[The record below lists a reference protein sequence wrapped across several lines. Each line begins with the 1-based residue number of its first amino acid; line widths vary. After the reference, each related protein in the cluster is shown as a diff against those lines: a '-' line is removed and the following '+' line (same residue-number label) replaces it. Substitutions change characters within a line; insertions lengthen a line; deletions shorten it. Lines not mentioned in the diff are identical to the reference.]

1 MVAADATSVVTIM
14 RPLMD
19 FWSTLR
25 GLLRVTVS
33 RVTPHMKGTEL
44 SACKIMMKRILGFE
58 ISLAK
63 VLRTTLKSLSCLV
76 VSSPSRSPFRLRL
89 FLGAG
94 AVTHRGSQRG
104 GGEWYLS
111 AQLCPCFS
119 SKSESNAKARAL
131 IGSET

>member
-1 MVAADATSVVTIM
+1 MVAADATSVVTMM

-89 FLGAG
+89 FLGQVWSHTGVG
-94 AVTHRGSQRG
+94 ASGTF
-104 GGEWYLS
+104 S
-111 AQLCPCFS
+111 APPYFGTTNRSAFLTNVKC
-119 SKSESNAKARAL
+119 N
-131 IGSET
+131 